1 MANGWISLYYYQGSD
16 SSAFHLES
24 IAEYRL
30 MFSDPKEYFV
40 NIFYPNSANSYSG
53 LMDTTDSFWNNLR
66 SNIIIKL
73 LSIFNIFS
81 NCNYFINTLFY
92 NFLVFFGTVSLYQIF
107 IQIFPERKNT
117 LLFTVFLLPSFLYFA
132 NGIHREGLINL
143 ALGIVCFNMFYILK
157 KEGFT
162 VRRVVFIFSGL
173 LLIFLLRNFIFIAL
187 VPAIVAWI
195 IAEKKLKYILL
206 TFVLVYVGFTL
217 IFFSLKF
224 IHPKLNL
231 PQYVADRQ
239 IAFIQIAKQGASAIN
254 INPLSADFK
263 SFLKN
268 APQALN
274 HTLMRPYLS
283 ENKTLFYLPLALE
296 ILLYEILFLLF
307 IIFPVK
313 KKGTNAFVY
322 FAIFFA
328 ISMYLIIGYTIPVLG
343 AIVRYRSIYLPFLI
357 TPIACSIDLNKI
369 RSLLILT

>member
-1 MANGWISLYYYQGSD
+1 
-16 SSAFHLES
+16 
-24 IAEYRL
+24 
-30 MFSDPKEYFV
+30 
-40 NIFYPNSANSYSG
+40 
-53 LMDTTDSFWNNLR
+53 
-66 SNIIIKL
+66 
-73 LSIFNIFS
+73 
-81 NCNYFINTLFY
+81 
-92 NFLVFFGTVSLYQIF
+92 
-107 IQIFPERKNT
+107 
-117 LLFTVFLLPSFLYFA
+117 
-132 NGIHREGLINL
+132 
-143 ALGIVCFNMFYILK
+143 MFYILK

-206 TFVLVYVGFTL
+206 TFVLVYVVFTL

-369 RSLLILT
+369 RSLLY